1 MNLLKNK
8 KILLLGATFSTSNMG
23 VGALTAG
30 TIKCILHRFPDAEIF
45 LLDYGKKKQTYDFQF
60 NNRVIPIQLLNM
72 RFSKKIYLKNNI
84 AVLLLL
90 SLALKFIPSQKIRN
104 SIISNNLYLKHIY
117 ESDIVAS
124 IAGGDSFSDIYGIRN
139 FFYVSL
145 PQVLI
150 LFMGKKL
157 VLLPQTLGPFKG
169 RLARVVA
176 KYILNRANV
185 VYSRDY
191 TGIEEMKEFLGRRF
205 NSSRIRF
212 CYDVGFALD
221 PVKPDN
227 IDLGDLFEKRTD
239 DSCVVGL
246 NISGLLLMGGYTQD
260 NMFGLKIDYRELI
273 YTLIDRLMQKKNVMV
288 ILVPHVFGSPEHL
301 ESDSVVCAKIYDEL
315 KNKYKNRLFL
325 AQGHYNQNEIKYI
338 IGLCDFF
345 IGSRMHS
352 CIAALSQNIPAVTI
366 AYSKKFFGVLQTIG
380 AESLVA
386 DPRAM
391 DKEEILSIIDKA
403 YENRNSLKQ
412 KLQQTIPQVKKTVL
426 NLFSE

>member
-1 MNLLKNK
+1 MHILKNK
-8 KILLLGATFSTSNMG
+8 NILLLGATFSTSNMG

-30 TIKCILHRFPDAEIF
+30 TIKCILHQFPDAEIF
-45 LLDYGKKKQTYDFQF
+45 LLDYGKEKQTYDFQID
-60 NNRVIPIQLLNM
+60 NRVIPIQLLSM

-90 SLALKFIPSQKIRN
+90 SLLLRLIPSQKIRN
-104 SIISNNLYLKHIY
+104 SIISRNLYLKHIH

-124 IAGGDSFSDIYGIRN
+124 IAGGDSFSDIYGMRN

-145 PQVLI
+145 PQLLI

-169 RLARVVA
+169 RLSRVIAR
-176 KYILNRANV
+176 YILNRADV

-191 TGIEEMKEFLGRRF
+191 TGIEEMRKFLGRRF
-205 NSSRIRF
+205 NTSRIRF
-212 CYDVGFALD
+212 CYDVGFTLD
-221 PVKPDN
+221 SVKPDKM
-227 IDLGDLFEKRTD
+227 DLGTFFEKREE

-246 NISGLLLMGGYTQD
+246 NISGLLFVGGYTQD

-273 YTLIDRLMQKKNVMV
+273 YTLIDRLMQKKNVIVM
-288 ILVPHVFGSPEHL
+288 LVPHVFGSPEHL

-315 KNKYKNRLFL
+315 KTKYKDRLFL
-325 AQGHYNQNEIKYI
+325 ARGRYNQNEIKYI

-345 IGSRMHS
+345 IGSRMHA
-352 CIAALSQNIPAVTI
+352 CIAALSQNIPAVAI

-386 DPRAM
+386 DPRTM
-391 DKEEILSIIDKA
+391 EKEEILSIIDNV
-403 YENRNSLKQ
+403 YENRNSLKE

-426 NLFSE
+426 NLFGE